1 MPAPQQT
8 LTEFII
14 AEQRRSPGA
23 TGTLTAL
30 INDIRI
36 CCTRIAHLVGKGAL
50 ADAHGKAG
58 SVNVQDEE
66 QAKLDLLANEIFLTI
81 NERGGSLAAMVS
93 EEMAEVY
100 PIADDVPRGRYLL
113 AFDPLDG
120 SSNIDVNSPVGSI
133 FSVQALPPGVTD
145 GNASSFLQPGSRQV
159 CAGYALYGATTMIVL
174 SLGRGTHGFTLDRA
188 IGEFILT
195 HPDLRVPERAS
206 EFAINS
212 SNARH
217 WEPAVRRYVDECLA
231 GRNGPRARDFNM
243 RWVAALVAEAH
254 RILIRGG
261 IFLYPRDGREGG
273 GSGKLRLLYEASPIG
288 FLVEQAGGRASTGYG
303 PILDLVPQSIHQRTG
318 FIFGSRT
325 EVERIEQHHRDHN
338 EQVYDAPL
346 FGTRGLFRD
355 SA

>member
-50 ADAHGKAG
+50 ADGHGKAG

-66 QAKLDLLANEIFLTI
+66 QAKLDLMANEIFLTI

-100 PIADDVPRGRYLL
+100 PIADDDPRGRYLL

-159 CAGYALYGATTMIVL
+159 CAGLRALRRDDHDRPLAGARHARLHARQSDRRIHPHPPRSASARARERVRHHL
-174 SLGRGTHGFTLDRA
+174 FQRAPLGARGAA
-188 IGEFILT
+188 IRG
-195 HPDLRVPERAS
+195 RVPG
-206 EFAINS
+206 
-212 SNARH
+212 
-217 WEPAVRRYVDECLA
+217 WP
-231 GRNGPRARDFNM
+231 
-243 RWVAALVAEAH
+243 
-254 RILIRGG
+254 
-261 IFLYPRDGREGG
+261 
-273 GSGKLRLLYEASPIG
+273 
-288 FLVEQAGGRASTGYG
+288 
-303 PILDLVPQSIHQRTG
+303 
-318 FIFGSRT
+318 
-325 EVERIEQHHRDHN
+325 
-338 EQVYDAPL
+338 
-346 FGTRGLFRD
+346 
-355 SA
+355 